1 MDAPGHSLAYLQVCA
16 KGLRDAMVGGFLK
29 GIKVAKIALENALED
44 FKVTIARTGEAAR
57 WKQGVAD
64 EWYDKGKEV

>member
-1 MDAPGHSLAYLQVCA
+1 
-16 KGLRDAMVGGFLK
+16 
-29 GIKVAKIALENALED
+29 VAKIALENVQGD

-64 EWYDKGKEV
+64 EWYNKGKEVCGL